1 MARMMK
7 IAGHKQTYLYE
18 MDGFDHGGM
27 AAPAF
32 DLLLKILK
40 K

>member
-1 MARMMK
+1 MK
-7 IAGHKQTYLYE
+7 IAGHQKTFLYE
-18 MDGFDHGGM
+18 LDGFDHGSM
-27 AAPAF
+27 AEPAF